1 MGFNRRNR
9 LIKRILSISLE
20 AVFCAALFFSGCAG
34 VGIKG
39 GPDDSS
45 ALEAETEYLIN
56 PKDVLEIQI
65 YPDADLNR
73 ELAVS
78 PKGTISFPLI
88 GEVQVEGLSVT
99 NAEKKLTA
107 LLEKDYLVYPQ
118 VHIRIKE
125 FHTLTISLLG
135 EVNRPGPYKLG
146 QEGETTL
153 LEAIAM
159 AGGFSNIANV
169 KKIKIIRVEGGEKKT
184 YLVNGEDI
192 LKGEK
197 KDVPLKAN
205 DLIVVEQ
212 SWF

>member
-1 MGFNRRNR
+1 M
-9 LIKRILSISLE
+9 
-20 AVFCAALFFSGCAG
+20 
-34 VGIKG
+34 GIKG
-39 GPDDSS
+39 GPEDSS

-78 PKGTISFPLI
+78 PKGTISFPLV
-88 GEVQVEGLSVT
+88 GEIQVEGLSVT

-169 KKIKIIRVEGGEKKT
+169 KKIKIIRMEGGEKKT